1 MNDEMPQFNGLP
13 YAIQVAEDLSN
24 LEDKGGDIYRLVTQ
38 LTQLRV
44 SLKYLRIEMPWA
56 LGSLEN

>member
-44 SLKYLRIEMPWA
+44 SLKYLRIEMLWA

>member
-1 MNDEMPQFNGLP
+1 MPQFNGLP

>member
-1 MNDEMPQFNGLP
+1 MPQFNGLP

-44 SLKYLRIEMPWA
+44 SLKYLRIEMLWA

>member
-1 MNDEMPQFNGLP
+1 MPQFNGLP

-44 SLKYLRIEMPWA
+44 SLKYLRIEMVWA